1 MQSIY
6 GINSYL
12 YIVLKKE
19 LEDEKSRLRHKKKSS
34 SFGRLLKW

>member
-6 GINSYL
+6 RINSYL

-19 LEDEKSRLRHKKKSS
+19 LEDEKSSLRHKKSLPVLED
-34 SFGRLLKW
+34 F

>member
-12 YIVLKKE
+12 YIVFKKE
-19 LEDEKSRLRHKKKSS
+19 LEDEKSRLRHKKSPP
-34 SFGRLLKW
+34 FLEDF